1 MRPCSPTNPCPK
13 PPAAHITC
21 PLLPIP
27 SNRPSCQS
35 TMFLSPPSTQSDLST
50 TLIQSG
56 ALMFLGGLLVGL
68 LVYPSRYPRITLYA
82 HIEGT
87 SYGLAMLVVGLLV
100 DSTRYVGTLSGWECL
115 AIWTSQVV
123 GWPMWLSQL
132 CQCFW
137 GTNQMNKIVPPPSL
151 RELRLDLHPSLCMS
165 MLYRARVLFESVVQ
179 GTGEE
184 YAGFV

>member
-27 SNRPSCQS
+27 STRPSCQS

-137 GTNQMNKIVPPPSL
+137 GTNQMNKIVPPPLPPRITS
-151 RELRLDLHPSLCMS
+151 
-165 MLYRARVLFESVVQ
+165 
-179 GTGEE
+179 
-184 YAGFV
+184 